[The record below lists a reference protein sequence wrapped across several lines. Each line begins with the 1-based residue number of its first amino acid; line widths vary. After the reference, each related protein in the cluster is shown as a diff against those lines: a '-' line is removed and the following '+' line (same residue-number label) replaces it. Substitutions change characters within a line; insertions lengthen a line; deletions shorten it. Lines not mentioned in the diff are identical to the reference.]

1 MGLLLIIDEN
11 KSRYLYIK
19 NFDRF
24 MFQKTKS
31 KNKKY
36 FCKRFLQC
44 FSSKNVLAEHK
55 KVCLSING
63 TQTVKLGKGKIEF
76 KNAFKEIQVPF
87 KTYSDFES
95 VLTSAE
101 SNEGFYSKKKPSRS
115 HSL

>member
-1 MGLLLIIDEN
+1 MDLLLIIDEN
-11 KSRYLYIK
+11 KSHYLYIK

-36 FCKRFLQC
+36 FYKKCLQC
-44 FSSKNVLAEHK
+44 FSSKNVLTEHK
-55 KVCLSING
+55 KICLSING
-63 TQTVKLGKGKIEF
+63 AQSVKLGKGKIEF

-87 KTYSDFES
+87 ETYSDFES
-95 VLTSAE
+95 ILTSAE
-101 SNEGFYSKKKPSRS
+101 SNEGFYSKKTSRS